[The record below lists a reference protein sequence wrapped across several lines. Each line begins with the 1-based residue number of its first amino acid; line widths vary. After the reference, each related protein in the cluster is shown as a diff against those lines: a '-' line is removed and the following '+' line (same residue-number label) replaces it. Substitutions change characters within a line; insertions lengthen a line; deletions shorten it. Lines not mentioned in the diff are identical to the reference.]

1 MKIRFERILAAP
13 PSVAWG
19 YLTNPDDM
27 NLWSEAKVR
36 ALRPGAN
43 GRHDDVGAT
52 RTVTVP
58 AFGFTSTLDEE
69 VVESVLHERFGYRVV
84 RGGALRDH
92 RGEQRL
98 APHRDGTALVWEVR
112 FEAAI
117 PGLAPLLKGI
127 LEPRLAR
134 SLDALVTLVARR
146 PSRGAGA

>member
-1 MKIRFERILAAP
+1 MKIRFERTLAAP
-13 PSVAWG
+13 PPVAWR

-43 GRHDDVGAT
+43 GRHDGVGAT

-58 AFGFTSTLDEE
+58 AFGFTATLDEE
-69 VVESVLHERFGYRVV
+69 VVESVPHERYAYRVV

-98 APHRDGTALVWEVR
+98 SPVDGGTALVWEVR
-112 FEAAI
+112 FEAAV
-117 PGLAPLLKGI
+117 PGLASVLKAI
-127 LEPRLAR
+127 LEPRLGR
-134 SLDALVTLVARR
+134 SLDALVALVARR
-146 PSRGAGA
+146 GP

>member
-1 MKIRFERILAAP
+1 MLIRFERSFAAP
-13 PSVAWG
+13 PSVVWP

-36 ALRPGAN
+36 ALGPGAN
-43 GRHDDVGAT
+43 GRHDGVGAT

-69 VVESVLHERFGYRVV
+69 VVESVPHERFSYRVV

-98 APHRDGTALVWEVR
+98 APADGGTALVWEVR
-112 FEAAI
+112 FEAAL
-117 PGLAPLLKGI
+117 PGLAPVLGAI

-134 SLDALVTLVARR
+134 SLDALVALVTARH
-146 PSRGAGA
+146 PRG